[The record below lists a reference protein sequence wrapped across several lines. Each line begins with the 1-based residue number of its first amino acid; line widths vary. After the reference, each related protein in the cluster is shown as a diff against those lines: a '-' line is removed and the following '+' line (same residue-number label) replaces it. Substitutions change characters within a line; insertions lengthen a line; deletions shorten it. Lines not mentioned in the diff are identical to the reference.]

1 MIIMISFV
9 QWNVQ
14 NLKKEEC
21 GTGTGAVPV
30 EKGYLGRENAS
41 EFC

>member
-21 GTGTGAVPV
+21 GTGTGVPV